1 MELILDANILFSAL
15 IKNSVTA
22 ELIFEEDLQLYTA
35 DFIIDEFFKY
45 EDLILKKTKRTKEQF
60 VQIMHMLKDI
70 INVLPEEE
78 YYEFMEK
85 AAMISPDE
93 KDTAYFALALKLKCA
108 IWSNDKKL
116 KEQDKVTVYN
126 TGELMKL
133 I

>member
-1 MELILDANILFSAL
+1 
-15 IKNSVTA
+15 
-22 ELIFEEDLQLYTA
+22 
-35 DFIIDEFFKY
+35 
-45 EDLILKKTKRTKEQF
+45 
-60 VQIMHMLKDI
+60 
-70 INVLPEEE
+70 
-78 YYEFMEK
+78 
-85 AAMISPDE
+85 MISPDE

>member
-126 TGELMKL
+126 TSELMKL